1 MKMTTIDPSKK
12 DENSKHL
19 LLGKEQT
26 KHSVT
31 LPPKKIFAS
40 KLAAAAA
47 AAAAAA
53 KKSTST
59 TTPATNG
66 AKSMKSS
73 TSNDTVSIKRK
84 LSSSFDNAHTEKKL
98 SKDKPA
104 TKPVAAKPAKSITHA
119 ERIVR
124 ACLSQYRPCKQN
136 KKRNSLLNRLL
147 TCFFFITQISSR
159 MTRHKVKKA
168 LVLFLNIQ
176 AQ

>member
-1 MKMTTIDPSKK
+1 VTAITQSLSLFNFSLFFFFFLFLYPTLSLMKMTTIDPSKK

-53 KKSTST
+53 KKST

-66 AKSMKSS
+66 AMKSS

-84 LSSSFDNAHTEKKL
+84 LSSSFDNAHTEKKV
-98 SKDKPA
+98 SKDKPV

-124 ACLSQYRPCKQN
+124 ACLSQYRPCKQKT
-136 KKRNSLLNRLL
+136 KKKG
-147 TCFFFITQISSR
+147 I
-159 MTRHKVKKA
+159 A
-168 LVLFLNIQ
+168 Y
-176 AQ
+176 